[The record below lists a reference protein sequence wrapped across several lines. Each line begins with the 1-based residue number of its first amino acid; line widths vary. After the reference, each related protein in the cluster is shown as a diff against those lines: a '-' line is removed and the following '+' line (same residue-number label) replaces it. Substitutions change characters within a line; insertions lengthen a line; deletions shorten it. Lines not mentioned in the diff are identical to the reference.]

1 MRFAVT
7 AVRFLKNRDEHRR
20 NVLQEVF
27 RFGTVE
33 NLSVLLQL
41 VRDLIN
47 DKPTASCECVMGLLE
62 QSALLVDLQNAKR
75 DAGNNIVARV
85 DAASAQFQRQVRSV
99 VVDHMHARIPSKL
112 TLQIARESSVELKEK
127 QSAIRSHPARDLA
140 RMHSF
145 AGTVLRDH
153 ARLVKID
160 FIGHAFDQRPGT
172 GYNRCDLERAL
183 QESFEEKGAHRKA
196 NSHPLA
202 QHCPVASA
210 LGRPDSGSL
219 GSSRP
224 KKGLTSILEFI
235 MLWPSEMSCPFS
247 RELVI
252 FPHA

>member
-20 NVLQEVF
+20 NVLQEIF

-41 VRDLIN
+41 VCDLIN

-62 QSALLVDLQNAKR
+62 
-75 DAGNNIVARV
+75 
-85 DAASAQFQRQVRSV
+85 
-99 VVDHMHARIPSKL
+99 
-112 TLQIARESSVELKEK
+112 
-127 QSAIRSHPARDLA
+127 
-140 RMHSF
+140 
-145 AGTVLRDH
+145 
-153 ARLVKID
+153 
-160 FIGHAFDQRPGT
+160 
-172 GYNRCDLERAL
+172 ERAL